1 MDTLHKRIINLSAL
15 CCFFVLLSG
24 CQTAYYSTMEQ
35 LGIHKRDI
43 LSDRVEEAR
52 DSQQDAKEQ
61 FKSALEQFST
71 LTNFDGG
78 DLEDTY
84 NRLNSEFEESED
96 AANAVHDRIAAV
108 EDVAEALF
116 DEWQAELDVYTNKNL
131 RRSSEKKLRATKQ
144 KYGQLLTAMK
154 RAEKK
159 IDPVLSVFRDQV
171 LFLKHNLNA
180 QAISSLKSELRAVES
195 DVASLVAAMEK
206 SIGEADAFI
215 QTLEK

>member
-1 MDTLHKRIINLSAL
+1 M
-15 CCFFVLLSG
+15 LSG
-24 CQTAYYSTMEQ
+24 CQTAYYGTMEK

-61 FKSALEQFST
+61 FKSALEQFSA
-71 LTNFDGG
+71 LTNFNGG
-78 DLEDTY
+78 DLEAIY
-84 NRLNSEFEESED
+84 NRLNSEYEESDD
-96 AANAVHDRIAAV
+96 AANAVHDRIEAV

-116 DEWQAELDVYTNKNL
+116 EEWQGELGTYSNQNL
-131 RRSSEKKLRATKQ
+131 RRSSERKLRATKQ
-144 KYGQLLTAMK
+144 KYDQLLSAMK

-159 IDPVLSVFRDQV
+159 IDPVLSVFHDQV

-180 QAISSLKSELRAVES
+180 QAIASLKSELHGVQS
-195 DVASLVAAMEK
+195 NVSSLVAAMEK

-215 QTLEK
+215 KTLEK

>member
-1 MDTLHKRIINLSAL
+1 MDRLPKRIVNLSL
-15 CCFFVLLSG
+15 FCCLFIMLSG
-24 CQTAYYSTMEQ
+24 CQTAYYGTMEK

-61 FKSALEQFST
+61 FKSALEQFSA
-71 LTNFDGG
+71 LTNFNGG
-78 DLEDTY
+78 DLEEVY
-84 NRLNSEFEESED
+84 NRLNSEYEESDD
-96 AANAVHDRIAAV
+96 AANAVHDRIEAV

-116 DEWQAELDVYTNKNL
+116 DEWQGELGTYSNQNL
-131 RRSSEKKLRATKQ
+131 RRSSERKLRATKQ
-144 KYGQLLTAMK
+144 KYGQLLSAMK

-159 IDPVLSVFRDQV
+159 IDPVLSVFHDQV

-180 QAISSLKSELRAVES
+180 QAIASLKSELRGVQS
-195 DVASLVAAMEK
+195 NVSSLVAAMEK

-215 QTLEK
+215 KTLEK

>member
-1 MDTLHKRIINLSAL
+1 M
-15 CCFFVLLSG
+15 LSG
-24 CQTAYYSTMEQ
+24 CQTAYYGTMEK

-61 FKSALEQFST
+61 FKSALEQFSA
-71 LTNFDGG
+71 LTNFNGG
-78 DLEDTY
+78 DLEEVY
-84 NRLNSEFEESED
+84 NRLNSEYEESDD
-96 AANAVHDRIAAV
+96 AANAVHDRIEAV

-116 DEWQAELDVYTNKNL
+116 DEWQDELGTYSNQNL
-131 RRSSEKKLRATKQ
+131 RRSSERKLRATKQ
-144 KYGQLLTAMK
+144 KYGQLLSAMK

-159 IDPVLSVFRDQV
+159 IDPVLSVFHDQV

-180 QAISSLKSELRAVES
+180 QAIASLKSELRGVQS
-195 DVASLVAAMEK
+195 NVSSLVAAMER

-215 QTLEK
+215 KTLEK

>member
-1 MDTLHKRIINLSAL
+1 MDRLPKKVINLPLL
-15 CCFFVLLSG
+15 CSLLFMLSG
-24 CQTAYYSTMEQ
+24 CQTAYYGTMEK

-61 FKSALEQFST
+61 FKSALEQFSA
-71 LTNFDGG
+71 LTNFNGG
-78 DLEDTY
+78 DLEEVY
-84 NRLNSEFEESED
+84 NRLNSEYEESDD
-96 AANAVHDRIAAV
+96 AANAVHDRIEAV

-116 DEWQAELDVYTNKNL
+116 DEWQDELGTYSNQNL
-131 RRSSEKKLRATKQ
+131 RRSSERKLRATKQ
-144 KYGQLLTAMK
+144 KYGQLLSAMK

-159 IDPVLSVFRDQV
+159 IDPVLSVFHDQV

-180 QAISSLKSELRAVES
+180 QAIASLKSELRGVQS
-195 DVASLVAAMEK
+195 NVSSLVAAMER

-215 QTLEK
+215 KTLEK